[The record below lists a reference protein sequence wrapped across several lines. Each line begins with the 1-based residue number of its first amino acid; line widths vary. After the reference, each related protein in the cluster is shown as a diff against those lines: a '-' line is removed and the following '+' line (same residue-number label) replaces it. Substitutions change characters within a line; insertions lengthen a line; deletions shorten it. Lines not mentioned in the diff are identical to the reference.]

1 MTAEEE
7 EVKYKGKIVSPGV
20 DLVCVSHFT
29 LTRTL
34 TRPRAPIFHIGYIPE
49 IVNQLCKHPATSS
62 TMFESSGA
70 RLDP

>member
-34 TRPRAPIFHIGYIPE
+34 TERVLERPHSI
-49 IVNQLCKHPATSS
+49 
-62 TMFESSGA
+62 
-70 RLDP
+70 